1 MRPRADARE
10 LYDLYT
16 FKRTHNR
23 FLSLAIWRFDGQDIL
38 APIGLETFMTTGPQ
52 PFEGFRVIDF
62 TRVVSGPYASLQL
75 ALLGAD
81 VIKIES
87 PASGDEARQMSPDPD
102 LAAKNMSPAY
112 MALAANKRSVAL
124 DLKNPAA
131 RDAVAK
137 LIKGADVV
145 MENFR
150 PGVIDRLGLGY
161 EAMAADNPKLV
172 WCSISGFGQSGPRA
186 GSAAYDA
193 RLQAMSG
200 LMSITGH
207 TEYGPVRAGYA
218 VIDAA
223 TGMSAAF
230 ATAAALLQRERTGRG
245 QRIDAP
251 MMDAVL
257 SHMAPTVAEWTV
269 AGLTPGL
276 SGNQGTSGRPTANLF
291 RCRDGAVMLAAN
303 NERQFEALAKAIAAP
318 DLLTD
323 PRFKDWDTRKAN
335 ADALRD
341 ILEARLMSADG
352 AHWEDVLDAA
362 GVPASRVRDIPAAVT
377 DPQTT
382 HRGLMATFE
391 GGPTGDGYSLVGAP
405 FSYDWGGPAMVSPPP
420 ELGADTA
427 AVLSEAGL
435 DAATVKAAMS

>member
-1 MRPRADARE
+1 
-10 LYDLYT
+10 
-16 FKRTHNR
+16 
-23 FLSLAIWRFDGQDIL
+23 
-38 APIGLETFMTTGPQ
+38 MTTDPQ
-52 PFEGFRVIDF
+52 PFDGFRVIDF

-87 PASGDEARQMSPDPD
+87 PGSGDEARQMSPDPD
-102 LAAKNMSPAY
+102 LAAKNMAPAY
-112 MALAANKRSVAL
+112 MALAVNKRSVAL
-124 DLKNPAA
+124 DLKNPHA
-131 RDAVAK
+131 RDAVIK
-137 LIKGADVV
+137 LIAGADVV

-150 PGVIDRLGLGY
+150 PGVMDRLGLSY
-161 EAMAADNPKLV
+161 DAMAADNPKLV

-200 LMSITGH
+200 LMSVTGH
-207 TEYGPVRAGYA
+207 AEYGPVRAGYA

-257 SHMAPTVAEWTV
+257 SHMSPTVAEWTV

-291 RCRDGAVMLAAN
+291 RCRNGAVMLAAN
-303 NERQFEALAKAIAAP
+303 NERQFVALAKAIDAP
-318 DLLTD
+318 NLLTD
-323 PRFKDWDTRKAN
+323 PRFKDWETRKAN
-335 ADALRD
+335 ADALRGV
-341 ILEARLMSADG
+341 LETRLKTADG
-352 AHWEDVLDAA
+352 AYWEDVLDAA
-362 GVPASRVRDIPAAVT
+362 GVPASRVRNIPAAVA
-377 DPQTT
+377 DPQTE
-382 HRGLMATFE
+382 HRGLMATFA
-391 GGPTGDGYSLVGAP
+391 GGPTGEGYSLVGAP
-405 FSYDWGGPAMVSPPP
+405 FSYAWGGPTVVTPPP

-435 DAATVKAAMS
+435 DAAAVKAAMS

>member
-1 MRPRADARE
+1 
-10 LYDLYT
+10 
-16 FKRTHNR
+16 
-23 FLSLAIWRFDGQDIL
+23 
-38 APIGLETFMTTGPQ
+38 MTTGPQ
-52 PFEGFRVIDF
+52 PFDGFRVIDF
-62 TRVVSGPYASLQL
+62 TRVVSGPYASFQL

-87 PASGDEARQMSPDPD
+87 PGTGDEARQMSPDPD
-102 LAAKNMSPAY
+102 LAAKNMAPAF
-112 MALAANKRSVAL
+112 MALAVNKRSVAL

-137 LIKGADVV
+137 LIADADVV

-161 EAMAADNPKLV
+161 DAMSAANPKLV
-172 WCSISGFGQSGPRA
+172 WCSISGFGQTGPRA

-200 LMSITGH
+200 LMSVTGH
-207 TEYGPVRAGYA
+207 AAHGPVRAGYA

-257 SHMAPTVAEWTV
+257 SHMSPTVAEWTV
-269 AGLTPGL
+269 AGMTPGL

-291 RCRDGAVMLAAN
+291 RCKDGGVMLAAN
-303 NERQFEALAKAIAAP
+303 NERQFQALAEVVGA
-318 DLLTD
+318 DEFTTD
-323 PRFKDWDTRKAN
+323 PCFKDWNARKAN
-335 ADALRD
+335 ASALRE
-341 ILEARLMSADG
+341 ILEARLQTADG
-352 AHWEDVLDAA
+352 AHWEAALDKA
-362 GVPASRVRDIPAAVT
+362 GVPASRVRDIPAAV
-377 DPQTT
+377 DDAQTQ
-382 HRGLMATFE
+382 HRGLMAKFA
-391 GGPTGDGYSLVGAP
+391 GGPTGEGYSLVGAP
-405 FSYDWGGPAMVSPPP
+405 FSFEWGGPEVTSPPP
-420 ELGADTA
+420 ELGADTE
-427 AVLSEAGL
+427 AVLAEAGL
-435 DAATVKAAMS
+435 DAAAIKSAMS